1 MKEVLNVNFGAGAY
15 EVRFTFKLG
24 HNAGC
29 VSVRCESRRGLAR
42 VLRRWRDARRAVR
55 KVFRSGG
62 MNHVAANAF
71 RRYSLRWLACRSCN
85 VDVIGRPGVRSGL
98 TSSWLFLRAW
108 CPYSLPAALRL
119 RVK

>member
-24 HNAGC
+24 RNLGR
-29 VSVRCESRRGLAR
+29 VSVRCESRRELAR

-55 KVFRSGG
+55 KAFRSGG

-85 VDVIGRPGVRSGL
+85 VDVIGRRGVF
-98 TSSWLFLRAW
+98 TSSWRYLSAW
-108 CPYSLPAALRL
+108 CPYSLRAALRY